1 MSENGSQSD
10 RTLPGEGTT
19 VALVLGSG
27 GARGYAH
34 IGVIEV
40 LREQGYNIIAI
51 SGASMGALIG
61 GMYGAGKL
69 TDYKDWVTGLDQFQ
83 LLRLLDFS
91 LGSPGAIRGEKVFGV
106 VHEMLGDI
114 RIEDLSIDFTA
125 VATDL
130 LAHKEVWFQ
139 EGPLYQAVRA
149 SAAIPSVL
157 TPVMLNGRVLV
168 DGGLLNPVPIIPTVA
183 AHADMIV
190 GVNLSGL
197 DRKYRDLPPLDQWS
211 NYDKIAGSEW
221 PDTASPKS
229 GAQGAE
235 TDKPAGEDT
244 VDPSDEA
251 EASPDE
257 WIDKLKQRAARW
269 FDWDNQDPGGG
280 WKRDKASSE
289 EEALKK
295 AQARF
300 ALRRGSRESTD
311 SSEEGAEPVSLQ
323 ELGLGKF
330 DVMNLSLETM
340 QHSLTRYKLAGY
352 PPDVLINFPKHVCRS
367 FDYHK
372 APELIQLGRMLAED
386 ALAEYRQAGNPMRPV
401 PGPGS
406 Q

>member
-1 MSENGSQSD
+1 MSDAGSEPESG
-10 RTLPGEGTT
+10 LPGEGTT

-61 GMYGAGKL
+61 GMYGAGRL

-106 VHEMLGDI
+106 VHEMLGDT

-157 TPVMLNGRVLV
+157 TPVMMNGRVLV

-183 AHADMIV
+183 AHADMIIA
-190 GVNLSGL
+190 VNLSGL
-197 DRKYRDLPPLDQWS
+197 DRRYRDLPPLDQWD
-211 NYDKIAGSEW
+211 NFEKVDGSDW
-221 PDTASPKS
+221 PDTSNPRP
-229 GAQGAE
+229 GTQGRGGGDEQA
-235 TDKPAGEDT
+235 
-244 VDPSDEA
+244 VDPADEA
-251 EASPDE
+251 DASPDE
-257 WIDKLKQRAARW
+257 WLDRLKQRAARW
-269 FDWDNQDPGGG
+269 FDWDSQDPGGG

-289 EEALKK
+289 EEALQK

-300 ALRRGSRESTD
+300 ALRRSRNRD
-311 SSEEGAEPVSLQ
+311 AAGNSEEGAEPVSLQ

-330 DVMNLSLETM
+330 DVMNLSIETM

-352 PPDVLINFPKHVCRS
+352 PPDLLINFPKHVCRS

-386 ALAEYRQAGNPMRPV
+386 ALEDYRRDGNPMRPV

>member
-1 MSENGSQSD
+1 MMSEAANRGG
-10 RTLPGEGTT
+10 TALPGEGTT

-40 LREQGYNIIAI
+40 LCEQGYNIIAI
-51 SGASMGALIG
+51 SGASMGSLIG
-61 GMYGAGKL
+61 GMYGAGTL

-106 VHEMLGDI
+106 VHEMLGDT
-114 RIEDLSIDFTA
+114 RIEDMSIDFTA

-190 GVNLSGL
+190 AVNLSGL
-197 DRKYRDLPPLDQWS
+197 DRKYRDLPPLDQWE
-211 NYDKIAGSEW
+211 NYEKVGGSDW
-221 PDTASPKS
+221 PDPNNPKS
-229 GAQGAE
+229 EARE
-235 TDKPAGEDT
+235 TEPDKEET
-244 VDPSDEA
+244 VDPSEEA
-251 EASPDE
+251 GASSDE
-257 WIDKLKQRAARW
+257 WVERLKRRAARW

-280 WKRDKASSE
+280 WKRNKASSE
-289 EEALKK
+289 EDALKK
-295 AQARF
+295 AHARY
-300 ALRRGSRESTD
+300 ALRRGNQD
-311 SSEEGAEPVSLQ
+311 AADNGEEGAEPLSLQ

-352 PPDVLINFPKHVCRS
+352 PPDLLINFPKHVCRS
-367 FDYHK
+367 FDYHR

-386 ALAEYRQAGNPMRPV
+386 ALAEYRQEGNPLRPR

>member
-1 MSENGSQSD
+1 MSSKVSRND
-10 RTLPGEGTT
+10 RTLPGEGIT

-40 LREQGYNIIAI
+40 LREQGYDIIAI

-61 GMYGAGKL
+61 GMYGAGTL

-106 VHEMLGDI
+106 VHEMLGDT

-130 LAHKEVWFQ
+130 LAHKEIWFQ
-139 EGPLYQAVRA
+139 EGPLYEAVRA

-157 TPVMLNGRVLV
+157 TPVMMNGRVLV

-183 AHADMIV
+183 SHADMIV
-190 GVNLSGL
+190 AVNLSGL

-211 NYDKIAGSEW
+211 NYEKVEGSDW
-221 PDTASPKS
+221 PDPSNPKS
-229 GAQGAE
+229 DSQE
-235 TDKPAGEDT
+235 TDPDKEGA

-251 EASPDE
+251 DASPDE

-280 WKRDKASSE
+280 WKRNKASSE
-289 EEALKK
+289 EEALQK

-300 ALRRGSRESTD
+300 ALRSRNREPTD
-311 SSEEGAEPVSLQ
+311 DGGDEGAEPVSLQ

-352 PPDVLINFPKHVCRS
+352 PPDLLINFPKHVCRS

-386 ALAEYRQAGNPMRPV
+386 ALAEYRQTGNPMRPV

>member
-1 MSENGSQSD
+1 MSEAGSSKD

-40 LREQGYNIIAI
+40 LQEQGYDTTAI
-51 SGASMGALIG
+51 SGASMGSLVG
-61 GMYGAGKL
+61 GMYGAGTL
-69 TDYKDWVTGLDQFQ
+69 ADYKDWVTGLDQFQ

-106 VHEMLGDI
+106 VHEMLGDT
-114 RIEDLSIDFTA
+114 RIEDLSVDFTA

-130 LAHKEVWFQ
+130 IAHKEIWFQ
-139 EGPLYQAVRA
+139 EGPLFQAVRA

-190 GVNLSGL
+190 AVNLSGL

-211 NYDKIAGSEW
+211 NYEKVEGSDW
-221 PDTASPKS
+221 PDPTNPKS
-229 GAQGAE
+229 GVTEAG
-235 TDKPAGEDT
+235 PANEDA
-244 VDPSDEA
+244 VDPTEEA
-251 EASPDE
+251 DASPDE
-257 WIDKLKQRAARW
+257 WVERLKQRAARW

-280 WKRDKASSE
+280 WKRNKASSE
-289 EEALKK
+289 EEALEN

-300 ALRRGSRESTD
+300 ALRRKNRESSD
-311 SSEEGAEPVSLQ
+311 GVEEAAEPVSLQ

-352 PPDVLINFPKHVCRS
+352 PPDLLINFPKHVCRS

-386 ALAEYRQAGNPMRPV
+386 ALAEYRKEGRPMRSA

-406 Q
+406 

>member
-1 MSENGSQSD
+1 MMSDKASRND
-10 RTLPGEGTT
+10 RALPGEGTT

-40 LREQGYNIIAI
+40 LREQGYNIIAV

-61 GMYGAGKL
+61 GMYSAGTL

-130 LAHKEVWFQ
+130 LAHKEIWFQ
-139 EGPLYQAVRA
+139 EGPLYEAVRA

-157 TPVMLNGRVLV
+157 TPVMMNGRVLV

-190 GVNLSGL
+190 AVNLSGL
-197 DRKYRDLPPLDQWS
+197 DRKYRHLPPLDQWS
-211 NYDKIAGSEW
+211 NYEKVEGSDW
-221 PDTASPKS
+221 PDPSNPKS
-229 GAQGAE
+229 EPQE
-235 TDKPAGEDT
+235 TDPEKEAA
-244 VDPSDEA
+244 VDPSEDA
-251 EASPDE
+251 DASPDE
-257 WIDKLKQRAARW
+257 WLDKLKQRAARW

-280 WKRDKASSE
+280 WKRNKASSE
-289 EEALKK
+289 EVALKK

-300 ALRRGSRESTD
+300 ALRNRNRGSTD
-311 SSEEGAEPVSLQ
+311 SGEEGAEPVSLQ

-352 PPDVLINFPKHVCRS
+352 PPDLLINFPKHVCRS

-372 APELIQLGRMLAED
+372 APELIHLGRMLAED
-386 ALAEYRQAGNPMRPV
+386 ALVEYRRTGPPLRPV
-401 PGPGS
+401 PGPRS

>member
-1 MSENGSQSD
+1 MANTGSRD
-10 RTLPGEGTT
+10 EKKLPGEGTT

-91 LGSPGAIRGEKVFGV
+91 LASPGAIRGEKVFGV

-157 TPVMLNGRVLV
+157 TPVMMNGRVLV

-197 DRKYRDLPPLDQWS
+197 DRKYRNLPTLDQWD
-211 NYDKIAGSEW
+211 NYEKLAGSDW
-221 PDTASPKS
+221 PDMDSPKS
-229 GAQGAE
+229 GAQEAAPGGSGSDA
-235 TDKPAGEDT
+235 
-244 VDPSDEA
+244 VDPAAEA

-257 WIDKLKQRAARW
+257 WIDRLKQRAARW

-280 WKRDKASSE
+280 WKREKASSE
-289 EEALKK
+289 
-295 AQARF
+295 
-300 ALRRGSRESTD
+300 
-311 SSEEGAEPVSLQ
+311 
-323 ELGLGKF
+323 
-330 DVMNLSLETM
+330 
-340 QHSLTRYKLAGY
+340 
-352 PPDVLINFPKHVCRS
+352 
-367 FDYHK
+367 
-372 APELIQLGRMLAED
+372 
-386 ALAEYRQAGNPMRPV
+386 
-401 PGPGS
+401 
-406 Q
+406 